1 MKTALLLTAALLAA
15 PAMTTAGTVQG
26 CETVAVTGSNYTV
39 KADPSCVFAG
49 EFQGNARGLVP
60 VSFDVDAEGD
70 APRVPGIGMSDV
82 PGAGIPLG
90 G

>member
-1 MKTALLLTAALLAA
+1 MKTALLLTAALLAG

-39 KADPSCVFAG
+39 KADPTCVFAG

-60 VSFDVDAEGD
+60 VSFDVDGKT
-70 APRVPGIGMSDV
+70 VPGIGMSDV